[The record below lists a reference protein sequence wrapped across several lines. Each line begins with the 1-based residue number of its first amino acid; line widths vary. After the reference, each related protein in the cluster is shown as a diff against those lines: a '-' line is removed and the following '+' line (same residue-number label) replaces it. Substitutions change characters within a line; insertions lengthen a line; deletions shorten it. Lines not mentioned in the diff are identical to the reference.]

1 MKKIISFVFA
11 TLATFALASLA
22 QAQPYVDDGSGIC
35 YNKSISTPSTEGIY
49 TITLESFVTGSVSVT
64 NESVPADI
72 VLVLDVSG
80 SMTGTIDTYSYS
92 GTSKNW
98 TYNNRGNETLYFLH
112 TDGKY
117 YEISFNHN
125 NNGSRVTF
133 TVGGTT
139 WYLTANGATTT
150 RPNRVGDN
158 ATFFNGTLYTATL
171 ISSVSKIDAL
181 KAAVGTFIDEI
192 QQNDL
197 YDKNGDLRKK
207 DGVPTPLGNQ
217 ISIVKFAMNRYY
229 NSNADYDD
237 NNAPLAEGDHDYA
250 YSTTLQDANYTEVVK
265 SFTPTGT
272 QANVT
277 SLKNAVNSL
286 HAAGATAADY
296 GMNLARL
303 LLAGLPTTGENSRAN
318 SAKTIVFFTDGS
330 PTHGNSFDN
339 TVATHAIANSYT
351 IKNSG
356 SAANRPLVFSIGVF
370 DSKPTTGSNISNF
383 MNYISSNY
391 PNATAYNV
399 GGTQASDK
407 YYIDA
412 SEGEADLEEIFK
424 TVAQQSGGSDYD
436 LSESTVSQVDVV
448 SASFTLPE
456 GADESFIHVYTAEC
470 NGVDDD
476 GYLTFADRVEVDDED
491 LDVDDDIE
499 VTLTESIEGSN
510 KKDRITVNGFNYG
523 DNFCGPTKVD
533 GQITGYQGYKVIITI
548 PILMDESAVGGP
560 DVATNAP
567 GSGIYVN
574 DQPRPIVEFV
584 SPKVSLPVN
593 LHINKQGLDEGESA
607 KFTIQRKYVKDE
619 DAQNGNNAW
628 EPITSVFVTRRK
640 GQDIAA
646 PITKV
651 MGMPST
657 DANDKPYMYRIV
669 EDDWSWSYNSTA
681 VTGTTT
687 EELELNP
694 FIFTNTKKTGIDYKV
709 RHAES
714 KATNTFHPDKKQV
727 DYDDSK
733 QNVRTSSTQTGGE
746 GNTEQNG
753 NGDENTNQN
762 GN

>member
-11 TLATFALASLA
+11 IFATFAFASLA

-35 YNKSISTPSTEGIY
+35 YNKSISSPSTEGIY
-49 TITLESFVTGSVSVT
+49 TITLESFVTGSVTVT

-80 SMTGTIDTYSYS
+80 SMADGIEFSYS
-92 GTSKNW
+92 GTTQGWS
-98 TYNNRGNETLYFLH
+98 YNGVGDNNNSSTQWYYLH

-117 YEISFNHN
+117 YHVQRGGYNNYRRLTVTINN
-125 NNGSRVTF
+125 TTYYLWNNGIQTNNPNNRRDNN
-133 TVGGTT
+133 TT
-139 WYLTANGATTT
+139 IWT
-150 RPNRVGDN
+150 
-158 ATFFNGTLYTATL
+158 GTLYTRTIVL
-171 ISSVSKIDAL
+171 SKMDAL
-181 KAAVGTFIDEI
+181 KSAVGSFIDEI
-192 QQNDL
+192 QHNDL

-237 NNAPLAEGDHDYA
+237 DNAPLAEGDHDYA

-303 LLAGLPTTGENSRAN
+303 LIAGLPTTGENSRAN

-330 PTHGNSFDN
+330 PTHGNNFDN
-339 TVATHAIANSYT
+339 TVATQAIANSYT

-356 SAANRPLVFSIGVF
+356 TSANRPLVFSIGVF

-456 GADESFIHVYTAEC
+456 GADESFIHVYTAKC

-476 GYLTFADRVEVDDED
+476 GYLTFDDRVEVDDED

-523 DNFCGPTKVD
+523 DNFCGPTIVD
-533 GQITGYQGYKVIITI
+533 GHTTGYQGYKVIITI

-619 DAQNGNNAW
+619 DAPDGNNAW
-628 EPITSVFVTRRK
+628 ASVTSVFVTRRK

-669 EDDWSWSYNSTA
+669 EDDWSWSYNSVA

-687 EELELNP
+687 EDLELNP
-694 FIFTNTKKTGIDYKV
+694 FIFSNTKKTGIDYKV

-733 QNVRTSSTQTGGE
+733 ENVRTSSTQTGGE
-746 GNTEQNG
+746 ENTEENG
-753 NGDENTNQN
+753 N
-762 GN
+762 